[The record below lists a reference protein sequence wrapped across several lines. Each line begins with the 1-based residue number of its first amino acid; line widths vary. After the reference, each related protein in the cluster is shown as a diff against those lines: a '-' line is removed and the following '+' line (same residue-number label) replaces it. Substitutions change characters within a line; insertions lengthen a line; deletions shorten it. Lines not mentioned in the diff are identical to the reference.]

1 MSAFHHL
8 FSRSRYL
15 TLLINSPNHP
25 IGPIAT
31 RRLLQ
36 ILPALLFLCDFLRSD
51 APQAEF
57 PNLFAPFVNAQ
68 DLLNN
73 EAFPILQAIKYH
85 LKMMILASSLKA
97 QIRSESVPPPIPQL
111 PRVVK
116 AHLPLLVAREI
127 WATPTT
133 GPVQPGPDI
142 PRLRMRRRRLP
153 CRALSFEKFA
163 DAGLDTA
170 P

>member
-1 MSAFHHL
+1 
-8 FSRSRYL
+8 
-15 TLLINSPNHP
+15 
-25 IGPIAT
+25 
-31 RRLLQ
+31 
-36 ILPALLFLCDFLRSD
+36 
-51 APQAEF
+51 
-57 PNLFAPFVNAQ
+57 
-68 DLLNN
+68 
-73 EAFPILQAIKYH
+73 
-85 LKMMILASSLKA
+85 MMILASSLKA

-153 CRALSFEKFA
+153 CRALSSQNSPMQDWIPHPEH
-163 DAGLDTA
+163 GLQS